1 MRLYVLIYAFICTD
15 ICVYM
20 YEQLLASAMNLH
32 KYPHTDLPTSS
43 CVQHTDLPIYS
54 KKYQDIL
61 T

>member
-1 MRLYVLIYAFICTD
+1 
-15 ICVYM
+15 M